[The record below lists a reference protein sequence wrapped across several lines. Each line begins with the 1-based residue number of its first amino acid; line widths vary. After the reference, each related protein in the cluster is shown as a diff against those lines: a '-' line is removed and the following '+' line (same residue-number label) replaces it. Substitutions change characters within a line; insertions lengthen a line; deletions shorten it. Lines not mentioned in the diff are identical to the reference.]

1 MENREIMLDVIKRA
15 YAARGK
21 GDLEGLMAVFHPE
34 AVFRLVGDKKALEV
48 AGSVQGHGDLQ
59 EAMNGFIATF
69 QFVERQILSEL
80 VEGDRAAVHSRLVVR
95 YNPANTTRTTECL
108 DLLKF
113 QDGKIIEL
121 IEFADTAQIRD
132 MMSGAP

>member
-1 MENREIMLDVIKRA
+1 
-15 YAARGK
+15 
-21 GDLEGLMAVFHPE
+21 
-34 AVFRLVGDKKALEV
+34 V
-48 AGSVQGHGDLQ
+48 AGSVQGHHGLR
-59 EAMNGFIATF
+59 EALGGFITTF

-95 YNPANTTRTTECL
+95 FNPTNKIRTTECL

-121 IEFADTAQIRD
+121 IEFADTALIRD
-132 MMSGAP
+132 MMSSASP